1 MMKGKLEL
9 TDKSKTTW
17 AATDDVRIGF
27 EFGTQSKFRDV
38 REKVRFCKVVS
49 AANFKPA
56 ETEEG
61 FDTVDKERFYGFLKL
76 ESDSKSLDKSNK
88 NGFIIT
94 KGSTDKVTRTATVEF
109 TRPVDVAYSKS
120 LTIDVGKT
128 YKIWLVWG
136 IFDNA
141 LDKRASRAKGMR
153 LVNDGV
159 DWAIPV
165 PPNFKLNAMSMAVSA
180 MTLISTVSL
189 II

>member
-1 MMKGKLEL
+1 
-9 TDKSKTTW
+9 
-17 AATDDVRIGF
+17 
-27 EFGTQSKFRDV
+27 
-38 REKVRFCKVVS
+38 
-49 AANFKPA
+49 
-56 ETEEG
+56 
-61 FDTVDKERFYGFLKL
+61 
-76 ESDSKSLDKSNK
+76 
-88 NGFIIT
+88 
-94 KGSTDKVTRTATVEF
+94 VTRTATVEF